1 MNVKALLF
9 ASACALVVASCNNK
23 PAITYI
29 NDPKKLQEALINAKE
44 GDTIY
49 VDEGTMEFTSSLSMM
64 DKKNVTIKG
73 KGMNKTVLSFKNMA
87 KGTGGEGLK
96 VNNCENV
103 LVCDL
108 SLRDMKGDGFKASE
122 CMNITMRALQVSWS
136 NPNDSTN
143 GAYALYPVTS
153 TNVIVEDCDVSNAS
167 DAGIYVGQTYHAI
180 VRRNKVH
187 NNVAGIEIENC
198 TNVDVYENEAYDNT
212 GGLLVFSL
220 PDIPVKNGT
229 GIRIYNNKVHDNNLA
244 NFAPPANS
252 VAIVPAGTGFLVMAT
267 PNVEVFNN
275 EFLNHQTVNCGI
287 VTYMATGR
295 EIKDPE
301 GLNKGYNPFVWG
313 ISIHDNKM
321 TKKPGLPDTT
331 RDLGKALALAFKGN
345 TPDIAFDGILFPGML
360 VDGKLPE
367 DKRICIRNNG
377 AATFANIDLAN
388 NMKNISTDISLFDC
402 ALAAIEPY
410 KAADTKV
417 AAAPVAATTAAPAKA
432 EEPKSK

>member
-1 MNVKALLF
+1 MNFKTTLL
-9 ASACALVVASCNNK
+9 AVSAAFVIVSCNNK
-23 PAITYI
+23 PAVNYI
-29 NDPKKLQEALINAKE
+29 KDPKLLQEALINAKE
-44 GDTIY
+44 GDTIF
-49 VDEGTMEFTSSLSMM
+49 VDEGTIEFTNTLSMM
-64 DKKNVTIKG
+64 DKKKVTIKG
-73 KGMNKTVLSFKNMA
+73 KGMNKTILSFK
-87 KGTGGEGLK
+87 GQTTGAEGLK
-96 VNNCENV
+96 VNNCDDI

-122 CMNITMRALQVSWS
+122 CMNITMSRLQVSWS

-167 DAGIYVGQTYHAI
+167 DAGIYVGQSHHAI

-187 NNVAGIEIENC
+187 NNVAGIEIENSF
-198 TNVDVYENEAYDNT
+198 NVDVYENEAYDNT

-220 PDIPVKNGT
+220 PDIPVKNGD
-229 GIRIYNNKVHDNNLA
+229 GVRVYNNKVHDNNLP

-287 VTYMATGR
+287 VTYLSTGR
-295 EIKDPE
+295 QIKDAA
-301 GLNKGYNPFVWG
+301 YNPFIWG

-321 TKKPGLPDTT
+321 TKKAGLPDTT

-345 TPDIAFDGILFPGML
+345 TPDIAFDGIYNPAML

-367 DKRICIRNNG
+367 NQRICIRNNG
-377 AATFANIDLAN
+377 NATFANIDLAN
-388 NMKNISTDISLFDC
+388 NMKNINTDISVHDC
-402 ALAAIEPY
+402 ALTPLPAY
-410 KAADTKV
+410 KAGDKKV
-417 AAAPVAATTAAPAKA
+417 PAPAANQAAAAAH
-432 EEPKSK
+432 